1 MLTPC
6 RRSAASAL
14 VALVSFA
21 LMPDVSRA
29 DDAVHLPVTRH
40 VLGNGMKFLIVPFGD
55 APVVATYMQFQVGGV
70 DDPKGQTGVA
80 HLLEH
85 MMFKGTTTLGTTDY
99 AAEKPV
105 LDALNALWK
114 QLDRARAEGADAATL
129 DALRAQIAA
138 KRAEHERF
146 VVKNELTEIYERC
159 GGTGLNASTG
169 NDSTQYYV
177 QLPSNQLE
185 VWARVES
192 DRIQNP
198 VFREFYSERDVV
210 HEERRL
216 RVDSQPRGRFD
227 EIFEAHAYLVHPYRQ
242 PVVGWPEDIDATD
255 HDEVLEYF
263 KTWYAPNNCVVALVG
278 DVDVET
284 TIALVEKWFGAIP
297 ARTLPRR
304 RITPEPEQLGE
315 RRFRVALE
323 VPSQLTIAWPA
334 PAHGHQDEAALT
346 IASRVLN
353 GGGGFGGG
361 GFGRGGRGGGNPGRL
376 RAKLVDELKVATR
389 VNASVGFGRYPGRF
403 SITASPARDKTMDEV
418 EAAIE
423 AELER
428 LATEPPTQAELDR
441 LRVSIAAS
449 AIRGLSSPMGIAR
462 AIAGAEAES
471 GDWRALDRDRA
482 ALIAVTPEDVARVAK
497 TYFLP
502 THRVIGIID
511 GTRADDDDEQAPAP
525 EGSR

>member
-1 MLTPC
+1 MVASNRWRAAGALAACASFLALPL
-6 RRSAASAL
+6 SA
-14 VALVSFA
+14 V
-21 LMPDVSRA
+21 A

-40 VLGNGMKFLIVPFGD
+40 VLPNGMRFLIVPFGD

-99 AAEKPV
+99 EAEKPV

-129 DALRAQIAA
+129 DALLAQIAT

-159 GGTGLNASTG
+159 GGTGLNASTS

-263 KTWYAPNNCVVALVG
+263 RTWYAPNNCVVALVG
-278 DVDVET
+278 DVDVEK
-284 TIALVEKWFGAIP
+284 TIALVERWFGAIP

-304 RITPEPEQLGE
+304 RITPEPEPLGE

-323 VPSQLTIAWPA
+323 TPSQITIAWPA
-334 PAHGHQDEAALT
+334 PAHGHPDQAALT

-353 GGGGFGGG
+353 GGSGFGGG
-361 GFGRGGRGGGNPGRL
+361 GFGRGGRGGSNPGRL

-389 VNASVGFGRYPGRF
+389 ASASVGFGRYPGRF
-403 SITASPARDKTMDEV
+403 AVTASPARGKTMEELEV
-418 EAAIE
+418 AIE

-428 LATEPPTQAELDR
+428 LATEPPTTAELER
-441 LRVSIAAS
+441 LRMSIAAS
-449 AIRGLSSPMGIAR
+449 AIRGLASPMGIAR

-471 GDWRALDRDRA
+471 GDWRALERERA
-482 ALIAVTPEDVARVAK
+482 ALIAVTPDDVARVMR
-497 TYFLP
+497 TSFVP
-502 THRVIGIID
+502 TRRVIGIID
-511 GTRADDDDEQAPAP
+511 GTRIEDEETPETAP